1 MNDKEMNVRS
11 GDKKYVSPA
20 VEQYQF
26 TPEGCIM
33 AASFLPALIEEQAI
47 EGYAAGDVADD
58 FWV

>member
-1 MNDKEMNVRS
+1 MNVRS

-26 TPEGCIM
+26 SPEGCIM

-47 EGYAAGDVADD
+47 EGYAAGEVADD